1 MLRKE
6 NLARLLLAV
15 GLLIGLALPFA
26 GRWLQSSFSP
36 RTIELHA
43 RMPEDGG
50 WKPDVLRATAGLPL
64 RLRLIS
70 DDVVHGFAVG
80 QMHLPP
86 IDLLPGEVK
95 EISLTFDHP
104 GTYTFYC
111 TRWCGPNHWRMRGVI
126 EVSGPGQTPI
136 SGPSLPL
143 WVRLGLDLDAPHP
156 AAVLPEI
163 KPAAKRGMDLLAE
176 LEEDGLTFNQDYYRS
191 HAPAKVWQELRANPF
206 LKDRSD
212 AQLWDMVAAIWQ
224 QNTDS
229 QSLAE
234 GQKLYAA
241 NCAACHGQ
249 QGAGDGVFAQ
259 KPPPDKTANQGMPAG
274 RDHQLKAPADFTD
287 SASMLGASPA
297 LLQGKI
303 LRGGMGTG
311 MPMWGTIFTQKQT
324 WDLVAYLFSFQFE
337 LDMPEAAH

>member
-6 NLARLLLAV
+6 NLARLLLAS
-15 GLLIGLALPFA
+15 GLLIALVLPFA
-26 GRWLQSSFSP
+26 GRWLQNSLSP
-36 RTIELHA
+36 HTIELHA
-43 RMPEDGG
+43 RIPEDGG
-50 WKPDVLRATAGLPL
+50 WKPEALQATVDQPL

-70 DDVVHGFAVG
+70 DDVAHGFALG
-80 QMHLPP
+80 QMDRLPV
-86 IDLLPGEVK
+86 DLLPGEVK
-95 EISLTFDHP
+95 EITITFDHP

-126 EVSGPGQTPI
+126 EVNGPIQRPVSGQ
-136 SGPSLPL
+136 SVPL

-156 AAVLPEI
+156 AAVAPES
-163 KPAAKRGMDLLAE
+163 KPAAKRGMALLAE
-176 LEEDGLTFNQDYYRS
+176 LETDGKIYDQDYYRS
-191 HAPAKVWQELRANPF
+191 HAPAQVWQELRAIPS

-212 AQLWDMVAAIWQ
+212 AQLWDVVAAIWQ
-224 QNTDS
+224 HNTDTR
-229 QSLAE
+229 SLAE

-249 QGAGDGVFAQ
+249 QGAGDGVFAS
-259 KPPPDKTANQGMPAG
+259 KPPPDKKASQGMPTGA
-274 RDHQLKAPADFTD
+274 DNPLKAPADFTD

-311 MPMWGTIFTQKQT
+311 MPMWGTIFTQEQT
-324 WDLVAYLFSFQFE
+324 WDLVAYLLSFQFE
-337 LDMPEAAH
+337 FNLPEAAR